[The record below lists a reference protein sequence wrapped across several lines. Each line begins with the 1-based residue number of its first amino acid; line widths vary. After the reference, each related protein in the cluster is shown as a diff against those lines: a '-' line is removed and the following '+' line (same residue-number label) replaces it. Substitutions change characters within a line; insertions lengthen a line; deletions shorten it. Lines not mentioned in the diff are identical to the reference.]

1 MQAAGQYCEKQI
13 RRRYVI
19 AVIAVVLLCV
29 AGLIIERVAFS
40 GAYGHG
46 PQIRRAAKQRALMA
60 QSMAFADAARA
71 QTSYALYVEHIEA
84 LQQTRY
90 QLLRNHETLISERDA
105 GMSGVWS
112 DELQEAYFQPPLT
125 IDRRLRN
132 HIEQIDR
139 QLVRD
144 SFDSTAEPSI
154 DANEAALLLAALD
167 DVLSIYESALTAQLD
182 TLSLISYSII
192 VAILLS
198 LLLIGWLVFQPVM
211 AQLRYDFH
219 RLAESNQAL
228 LAEVSER
235 QKLAVKHSAA
245 EAKFRNAFE
254 NAPIGMGLMDAEGF
268 VFDANPALRSFFPN
282 ENGGIFF
289 DLRDILGEEDITE
302 FEEQLAAFGENPEP
316 VSWQLQCRT
325 TDDSEMIA
333 AISLSPVLNADN
345 EIEYIVIQVQD
356 VTESQSLNTRLE
368 YQASYDDLTGLM
380 NRRAFKREIE
390 KAWSDS
396 GKGQRNSFLL
406 FMDLD
411 QFKVIN
417 DTSGHAA
424 GDQLLRRVSELVT
437 DCVRSDDVVCRLGG
451 DEFGIV
457 LKQCPADVAKRI
469 AETIRS
475 NIDSLR
481 FVWGSETYRVGV
493 SVGAV
498 PLDPALGD
506 VNEIQQLA
514 DAACYAAKEAGRNC
528 VQMVSEGKSDA
539 RRHRRQIRWVQRL
552 RDAMDNN
559 RFAIYGQAIHPTTPR
574 PDAPEMVEV
583 LLRLR
588 DPEQK
593 RLIPPGAFLPAAERY
608 GLNVELDEWVIT
620 RLLDMLFVHHA
631 FQASDVRYWVNL
643 SGNSIGDER
652 FAKTLKEAVL
662 KAPLP
667 PGTINF
673 EVTETAV
680 IRNVKAAGRLMGELR
695 EMGCQM
701 ALDDFGSGVSS
712 FGHLKH
718 LPIDLLKID
727 GMFIKDLDQDPTN
740 RIFVKSII
748 DIAHSRGIAT
758 VAECVENEAVRKTV
772 EELGVD
778 YVQGFGIAKPYVLAP
793 KFPERRDEANVIQLA
808 G

>member
-1 MQAAGQYCEKQI
+1 M
-13 RRRYVI
+13 RRYII
-19 AVIAVVLLCV
+19 AVAAVILLCV
-29 AGLIIERVAFS
+29 AGLIIEKTAFS

-46 PQIRRAAKQRALMA
+46 PVIKLAAEQRALAA
-60 QSMAFADAARA
+60 QSVAFADAARA
-71 QTSYALYVEHIEA
+71 QTFYGRYVEHVQA
-84 LQQTRY
+84 LQQTRNE
-90 QLLRNHETLISERDA
+90 LLKNHETLISERDA
-105 GMSGVWS
+105 GLAANWS
-112 DELQEAYFQPPLT
+112 SELEEAYFQQPLM
-125 IDRRLRN
+125 IDRRLRR

-144 SFDSTAEPSI
+144 SLESGAEASI
-154 DANEAALLLAALD
+154 DADEAAELLSALD
-167 DVLSIYESALTAQLD
+167 EVLQIYESALASQLR
-182 TLSLISYSII
+182 TLSLISYSVI
-192 VAILLS
+192 VAILLC

-211 AQLRYDFH
+211 AQLRIDYQS
-219 RLAESNQAL
+219 LSEANAAL
-228 LAEVSER
+228 VQEVSER
-235 QKLAVKHSAA
+235 HKLAVKHASA

-254 NAPIGMGLMDAEGF
+254 NAPIGMGLMDGDGF

-289 DLRDILGEEDITE
+289 DLRDILEEEDVE
-302 FEEQLAAFGENPEP
+302 VFEKELVQFARDPEP
-316 VSWQLQCRT
+316 VSHQLKCRT
-325 TDDSEMIA
+325 ADDSEMIA
-333 AISLSPVLNADN
+333 AISLSPVLDADRGV
-345 EIEYIVIQVQD
+345 EYIVIQVQD
-356 VTESQSLNTRLE
+356 VTESQTLNTRLE
-368 YQASYDDLTGLM
+368 YQASYDELTGLM
-380 NRRAFKREIE
+380 NRRAFNREVE
-390 KAWSDS
+390 KAWAESDQ
-396 GKGQRNSFLL
+396 GKRNSFLL

-424 GDQLLRRVSELVT
+424 GDQLLKRVSELIT
-437 DCVRSDDVVCRLGG
+437 DCVRSDDIVCRLGG

-475 NIDSLR
+475 NVDSLR

-498 PLDPALGD
+498 ALDPSLGD

-559 RFAIYGQAIHPTTPR
+559 RFAIYGQAIHSTAPR
-574 PDAPEMVEV
+574 PDAPDMVEV

-588 DPEQK
+588 DPEEK

-631 FQASDVRYWVNL
+631 FQATDVRYWVNL

-652 FAKTLKEAVL
+652 FAKTLKEAVM

-680 IRNVKAAGRLMGELR
+680 IRNVKAAGRLMAELR
-695 EMGCQM
+695 DMGCQI
-701 ALDDFGSGVSS
+701 ALDDFGSGLSS
-712 FGHLKH
+712 FGYLKD
-718 LPIDLLKID
+718 LPIDMLKID
-727 GMFIKDLDQDPTN
+727 GMFIKDLDQEPTN

-758 VAECVENEAVRKTV
+758 VAEFVESEAVRKTV
-772 EELGVD
+772 EDLGVD
-778 YVQGFGIAKPYVLAP
+778 YVQGFEIAKPYVLAP
-793 KFPERRDEANVIQLA
+793 KFPERRDQANIVQLA

>member
-1 MQAAGQYCEKQI
+1 MQAAGQFSEKQI
-13 RRRYVI
+13 RRRYIV
-19 AVIAVVLLCV
+19 AVVAVVMLCV
-29 AGLIIERVAFS
+29 AGLIVERTAFS

-46 PQIRRAAKQRALMA
+46 PMIRLAAEQRSLMA
-60 QSMAFADAARA
+60 QSIAFADAARA
-71 QTSYALYVEHIEA
+71 QTFYAAYVEHIEA
-84 LQQTRY
+84 LQQTRN
-90 QLLRNHETLISERDA
+90 QLLRNHEALIADRGA
-105 GMSGVWS
+105 GMSGNWS
-112 DELQEAYFQPPLT
+112 DELEVAYFQAPLT

-132 HIEQIDR
+132 HIEQVDR
-139 QLVRD
+139 QLIRD
-144 SFDSTAEPSI
+144 SFDSSAEASI
-154 DANEAALLLAALD
+154 DAEEAAALLQALD
-167 DVLSIYESALTAQLD
+167 EILGIYEEALAAQLD
-182 TLSLISYSII
+182 KLSIISYSII

-198 LLLIGWLVFQPVM
+198 LLLVGWLVFQPVM
-211 AQLRYDFH
+211 AQLRLDY
-219 RLAESNQAL
+219 RQLADANQAL
-228 LAEVSER
+228 LKEVSER
-235 QKLAVKHSAA
+235 HKLTVKHAAA

-289 DLRDILGEEDITE
+289 DLRDILDDEDIAA
-302 FEEQLAAFGENPEP
+302 FEEQIAAFHENPEP
-316 VSWQLQCRT
+316 VSQQLQCQT
-325 TDDSEMIA
+325 ADDSDMIA
-333 AISLSPVLNADN
+333 AISLSPVLGG
-345 EIEYIVIQVQD
+345 EGGIEYIVVQVQD
-356 VTESQSLNTRLE
+356 VTESQTLNTRLE
-368 YQASYDDLTGLM
+368 YQASYDELTGLM
-380 NRRAFKREIE
+380 NRRAFNREIE
-390 KAWSDS
+390 KAWEDSD
-396 GKGQRNSFLL
+396 KGQRNSFLL

-424 GDQLLRRVSELVT
+424 GDQLLKRVSELIT

-559 RFAIYGQAIHPTTPR
+559 RFAIYGQAIQPTTPR

-588 DPEQK
+588 DPDQK

-680 IRNVKAAGRLMGELR
+680 IRNVNAAGRLMGELR

-701 ALDDFGSGVSS
+701 ALDDFGSGLSS

-718 LPIDLLKID
+718 LPIDMLKID
-727 GMFIKDLDQDPTN
+727 GMFIKDLDQDSTN

-758 VAECVENEAVRKTV
+758 VAEYVENEAVRKTV
-772 EELGVD
+772 EDLGVD

-793 KFPERRDEANVIQLA
+793 KFPERRDEANIIQLA